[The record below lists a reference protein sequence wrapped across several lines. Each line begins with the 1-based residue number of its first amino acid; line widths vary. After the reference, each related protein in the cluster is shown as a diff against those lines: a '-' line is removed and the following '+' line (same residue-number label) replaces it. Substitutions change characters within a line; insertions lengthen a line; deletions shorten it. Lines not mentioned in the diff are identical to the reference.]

1 MLGAVPPLLNANAVI
16 MCSHGGMFKIAPTHA
31 PTVMVGGAPVL
42 TVADVAPGSM
52 PGGAP
57 CPFATPAGPAP
68 CIKLGSATGGMAT
81 KVLVKGVPAL
91 MATTTFITIPAGA
104 GVPVPA
110 TVMSPGN
117 MTVQGS

>member
-1 MLGAVPPLLNANAVI
+1 MPPIINANAI
-16 MCSHGGMFKIAPTHA
+16 ISCTHQGMFKIMPTTA

-42 TVADVAPGSM
+42 TVADVVASM

-68 CIKLGSATGGMAT
+68 CIKLASATGGMAT
-81 KVLVKGVPAL
+81 KVMAKGVPVL
-91 MATTTFITIPAGA
+91 LQSTMFITIPAGA

-110 TVMSPGN
+110 MVTMPGN
-117 MTVQGS
+117 MTVQGI